1 MIYYVEDDTNIR
13 DLVIYVLG
21 QMEFEV
27 KGFPDAECFY
37 AALAEELPEL
47 VILDIM
53 LPGEDGLSILSK
65 LKKREDTAD
74 IPVIMLTAKGAE
86 YDKVRGLDG
95 GADDYIAKPFGM
107 MEFVSRVKAVLRRS
121 KKEFTLA
128 EEPKASNICF
138 GNVHMDLQQHT
149 IFVDKTEI
157 KLTLKEYQ
165 LLQCLLEEPG
175 KVFTRDELLEKVW
188 GYDSLGG
195 TRTVDVHI
203 QTLRQKLGTGADIIL
218 TVRGVGYKAGSQ
230 KTE

>member
-37 AALAEELPEL
+37 AALAGELPEL
-47 VILDIM
+47 IILDIM

-65 LKKREDTAD
+65 LKNREDTAD

-86 YDKVRGLDG
+86 YDKVRGLDS

-121 KKEFTLA
+121 KRQAVPVET
-128 EEPKASNICF
+128 PKFMSIS
-138 GNVHMDLQQHT
+138 NVHMDLGQH
-149 IFVDKTEI
+149 IVRVDETEI
-157 KLTLKEYQ
+157 TLTLKEYQ
-165 LLQCLLEEPG
+165 LLQCMMEEPG

-188 GYDSLGG
+188 GYDSIGG

-203 QTLRQKLGTGADIIL
+203 QTLRQKLGSGADIIL
-218 TVRGVGYKAGSQ
+218 TIRGVGYKVGSQ